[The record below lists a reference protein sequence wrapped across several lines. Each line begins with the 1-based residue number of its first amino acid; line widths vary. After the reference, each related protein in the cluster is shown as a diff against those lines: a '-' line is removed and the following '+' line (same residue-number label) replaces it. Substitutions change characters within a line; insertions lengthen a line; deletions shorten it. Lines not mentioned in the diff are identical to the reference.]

1 MIKKSPKDTK
11 ASKIEDS
18 LRSFIKKAV
27 YTTPKIIALGLLTA
41 TKPSAAFDGPPDAPS
56 NSGKPWV

>member
-1 MIKKSPKDTK
+1 MIKKSPKDIK

-18 LRSFIKKAV
+18 RRLFMKKAV

-41 TKPSAAFDGPPDAPS
+41 TKPSAALGLPPGPPSD
-56 NSGKPWV
+56 SGEPW